1 MVAMTTSAKRMP
13 AIFFG
18 HGNPMYAIEP
28 NRYSDAWRRLG
39 ESLPRPAAVIAV
51 SARWYTRGTAG
62 TTLAQPR
69 PRHEF
74 GGVPRALVD
83 VLYPAPGAPPRARRV
98 QHLLAPS
105 AVHLDE
111 DATRGWGLDHGTW

>member
-1 MVAMTTSAKRMP
+1 MAAMTTSAKRMP

-51 SARWYTRGTAG
+51 SAHWYTRGTAV
-62 TTLAQPR
+62 TAMAQPR
-69 PRHEF
+69 THHDF
-74 GGVPRALVD
+74 GGFPRALFAAQ
-83 VLYPAPGAPPRARRV
+83 YPAPGPPALARRAHQLPPPRK
-98 QHLLAPS
+98 
-105 AVHLDE
+105 
-111 DATRGWGLDHGTW
+111 RGRAGRG